1 MKAIDLSI
9 FVNNDFITYP
19 SDPDY
24 NSSIIKTIEKD
35 RSLVNYL
42 QLGTHTGTHVDSPA
56 HIYKDGK
63 KLCEYNVN
71 DFIGKA
77 FVVNLNNYK
86 KFIDL
91 DIDFDVLLLDT
102 NWWQMINRSE
112 YYGPNRPKIPLD
124 LLEFAIK
131 KKIKC
136 FGCDLPSVD
145 ESGAK
150 IKINHKLLL
159 SNDILIYES
168 LTNLNQIKFN
178 QVFTFYGLPLNFD
191 LEASPVRAIGVR

>member
-1 MKAIDLSI
+1 MKIIDLSI

-24 NSSIIKTIEKD
+24 NSSVIKTIEKD

-63 KLCEYNVN
+63 KLCEYSVN
-71 DFIGKA
+71 DFIGSA

-102 NWWQMINRSE
+102 NWWQMINKSE

-124 LLEFAIK
+124 LLEFAVK

-136 FGCDLPSVD
+136 VSSV
-145 ESGAK
+145 
-150 IKINHKLLL
+150 
-159 SNDILIYES
+159 
-168 LTNLNQIKFN
+168 
-178 QVFTFYGLPLNFD
+178 
-191 LEASPVRAIGVR
+191 